1 VQKARLRGWGEVF
14 YKSYG
19 PLLQHLESR
28 LNNMCLDGRS
38 HPLWADVVD
47 VDPAWWKADKRLPQA
62 ALKEDELRQVAS
74 GCWFPVH
81 AIGYNWLQSNGASA
95 KAVAARIK
103 EIISSYANVQGDL
116 KQPKFECK
124 QVILVTHSMGGLV
137 GRAIIHPDIGGI
149 QEKILGIVHGVQ
161 PAVGAAAAYKRMRA
175 GFEDPG
181 MMSFEKAQLETSIG
195 AKVPGN
201 YGDEVTAVLA
211 NSPGGLQLL
220 PSRAYGEGWLQI
232 RHNGETLDRLPVKNS
247 STGEVDP
254 YADIYRLRGKWYGLI
269 PDERWINPS
278 NLREEQGGGYFDRTV
293 KYLDVAKRF
302 HMTIEASYHP
312 CTYVHF
318 GDDKENLSF
327 GNVVWEIDSGCAD
340 VSGWQNW
347 RLLIND
353 RQGHLKI
360 ERYDASIKRVGV
372 TTFPSVS
379 VKISPPDEPG
389 DQTVPVRS
397 AEHQF
402 NSGKCKAVFRQEGY
416 EHQGSYLNSRAIAS
430 TLYSIVRI
438 AQQAKWGDQ
447 T

>member
-1 VQKARLRGWGEVF
+1 
-14 YKSYG
+14 
-19 PLLQHLESR
+19 
-28 LNNMCLDGRS
+28 
-38 HPLWADVVD
+38 
-47 VDPAWWKADKRLPQA
+47 
-62 ALKEDELRQVAS
+62 
-74 GCWFPVH
+74 
-81 AIGYNWLQSNGASA
+81 
-95 KAVAARIK
+95 
-103 EIISSYANVQGDL
+103 
-116 KQPKFECK
+116 
-124 QVILVTHSMGGLV
+124 
-137 GRAIIHPDIGGI
+137 
-149 QEKILGIVHGVQ
+149 
-161 PAVGAAAAYKRMRA
+161 
-175 GFEDPG
+175 
-181 MMSFEKAQLETSIG
+181 
-195 AKVPGN
+195 
-201 YGDEVTAVLA
+201 
-211 NSPGGLQLL
+211 
-220 PSRAYGEGWLQI
+220 
-232 RHNGETLDRLPVKNS
+232 
-247 STGEVDP
+247 
-254 YADIYRLRGKWYGLI
+254 LI